1 MQYAAR
7 QEPRG
12 SLELLKPRQTL
23 EQQAYEAMRAAL
35 RDRFAPA
42 ERITASEAARQLG
55 VSRMPVVQAFQ
66 RLIAEG
72 FLTMEPHKGVR
83 VADPTP
89 AAVRERYLTLIA
101 LESLCATESLRV
113 APDELARDMRRQLRP
128 SSGTD
133 SESDQAFHQLLWR
146 RSELPEVAA
155 HLAVLWERG
164 TYYRVLLFQDSR
176 YHRSRTAEHEAMVT
190 AAESGDR
197 DQLVDA
203 LTKHRMAGLERMLE
217 VIARQHGRP

>member
-1 MQYAAR
+1 MQYAAPR
-7 QEPRG
+7 EPTG
-12 SLELLKPRQTL
+12 ALELLKPRETL
-23 EQQAYEAMRAAL
+23 EQQVYEAVRNAL
-35 RDRFAPA
+35 RDKFAPA

-89 AAVRERYLTLIA
+89 AAVRERYLTLVA
-101 LESLCATESLRV
+101 LETLCATEALRV
-113 APDELARDMRRQLRP
+113 APEELARDMRRQLVASR
-128 SSGTD
+128 GID
-133 SESDQAFHQLLWR
+133 SESDQAFHEVLWR
-146 RSELPEVAA
+146 RSGLPEVAA

-164 TYYRVLLFQDSR
+164 TYYRVLLFRDSR
-176 YHRSRTAEHEAMVT
+176 YHEVRGAEHEAMVA

-197 DQLVDA
+197 DRLVDA
-203 LTKHRMAGLERMLE
+203 LTRHRMGGLERMLD
-217 VIARQHGRP
+217 VVARQHQRS

>member
-1 MQYAAR
+1 MQYAVREA
-7 QEPRG
+7 G
-12 SLELLKPRQTL
+12 DALELLKPRETL
-23 EQQAYEAMRAAL
+23 EQQAYEAMRHAL
-35 RDRFAPA
+35 RDKFAPA

-101 LESLCATESLRV
+101 LENLCATESLRV
-113 APDELARDMRRQLRP
+113 APDELARDMRSQLGL
-128 SSGTD
+128 SSGID
-133 SESDQAFHQLLWR
+133 SESDQAFHEVIWR
-146 RSELPEVAA
+146 RSGLPEVAA

-176 YHRSRTAEHEAMVT
+176 YHESRAAEHEAMVA

-203 LTKHRMAGLERMLE
+203 LTKHRIGGLERMLE